1 MPRPKWSREIDNLR
15 EGRGITQKALADEVS
30 KILGRRVAE
39 KKVNNWAQA
48 HNNLKADE
56 LCALADFFGCTP
68 DSILGYTES
77 KAGDKSLQFICDHTG
92 LSDATVSILHEQQQA
107 RSLLNGFIDSFLSSG
122 AWKDIITDIASALD
136 SHNVALQ
143 EECNTDIRR
152 STTMIALDKKL
163 GLSAAGYQLD
173 GKPEIP
179 PGTVLLEAY
188 NATDYYVE
196 KAARLFSE
204 YIRKQFL
211 DSYGRSNNKAKESC
225 RRSGNDKE
233 EDRHPKR
240 QDIHFLGR
248 PSYSGEGRTRK
259 ASPAVLFW

>member
-1 MPRPKWSREIDNLR
+1 MPRPKWAQKVDELR
-15 EGRGITQKALADEVS
+15 ASRGIEQRALAEEVS
-30 KILGRRVAE
+30 KILGRRVSVQ
-39 KKVNNWAQA
+39 KVKHWAQA
-48 HNNLKADE
+48 DNNLKADE
-56 LCALADFFGCTP
+56 LCALAEIFGCTP

-92 LSDATVSILHEQQQA
+92 LSDASVNILHEQQQA
-107 RSLLNGFIDSFLSSG
+107 LPLLNGFIDSFLSSG

-173 GKPEIP
+173 GKPDIP

-211 DSYGRSNNKAKESC
+211 VSYGRSNNNAK
-225 RRSGNDKE
+225 
-233 EDRHPKR
+233 
-240 QDIHFLGR
+240 
-248 PSYSGEGRTRK
+248 
-259 ASPAVLFW
+259 